1 MVDFIEIRILGGFR
15 AVPTGLRMDFMR
27 AYPALKRG
35 ANYHCAYGAGDSGP
49 SYGLL
54 VWVRPALK
62 RGANYH
68 CAYGAGHRAPLGKLP
83 E

>member
-1 MVDFIEIRILGGFR
+1 MMRRNKLLFAGGGQMVDFIEIRILGGFR

-35 ANYHCAYGAGDSGP
+35 ANYHCAYGAG
-49 SYGLL
+49 
-54 VWVRPALK
+54 
-62 RGANYH
+62 
-68 CAYGAGHRAPLGKLP
+68 HRAPLGKLP